1 MTKGPLKKTAPFKSK
16 PKTLGH
22 GTAKPKT
29 KGVAMTSKDD
39 HSHKNAPTP
48 PVKENPPQR
57 HNPSPNIKD
66 EPTGH
71 APRPQTPAQGSS
83 SEHRD
88 PVLGTVDPL
97 KRETETLP
105 VQAHPGPDRGEPV
118 GHARHAETP
127 EEVEKIS
134 AMEGF
139 GASSDRKVPPP
150 GSRHYVAGQ
159 PVDDEEWEKT
169 EREANRLA
177 DAGREQRTE
186 AEQRMK
192 ENTPG
197 DPDYHP
203 ADPDKRDT
211 PQAQGQDRD
220 KRGPSDQPGQTN
232 PRPGEDKDRRK

>member
-1 MTKGPLKKTAPFKSK
+1 MADPHK
-16 PKTLGH
+16 P
-22 GTAKPKT
+22 
-29 KGVAMTSKDD
+29 S
-39 HSHKNAPTP
+39 TP
-48 PVKENPPQR
+48 PIKDVPGQKHPPQNPP
-57 HNPSPNIKD
+57 KD
-66 EPTGH
+66 GPPQQGQPTG
-71 APRPQTPAQGSS
+71 ARPAQGGS

-105 VQAHPGPDRGEPV
+105 VAAHPGGKGEPV

-139 GASSDRKVPPP
+139 GSDKSDRKVPPP
-150 GSRHYVAGQ
+150 GSRHFVAGQ

-169 EREANRLA
+169 ESEANRLA
-177 DAGREQRTE
+177 AAGREQRTE

-220 KRGPSDQPGQTN
+220 KRGASD
-232 PRPGEDKDRRK
+232 RPGETNPKPRDQDYDKRK

>member
-1 MTKGPLKKTAPFKSK
+1 MTDKHNP
-16 PKTLGH
+16 PK
-22 GTAKPKT
+22 
-29 KGVAMTSKDD
+29 
-39 HSHKNAPTP
+39 P
-48 PVKENPPQR
+48 PVKDVPGQKHPPQNPPKSDPPQQQQR
-57 HNPSPNIKD
+57 N
-66 EPTGH
+66 T
-71 APRPQTPAQGSS
+71 RPAQGGS

-105 VQAHPGPDRGEPV
+105 VEAHPGPKQGEPV
-118 GHARHAETP
+118 GHARHAETK

-139 GASSDRKVPPP
+139 GENSDRKVPPP

-169 EREANRLA
+169 ENEANRLA
-177 DAGREQRTE
+177 QAGREQRTE

-220 KRGPSDQPGQTN
+220 KRGASDQPGQTN
-232 PRPGEDKDRRK
+232 PKPHDRDYDKDKSKR